1 MSGIQGATVRSIRS
15 YKSSE
20 QYLYA
25 MKEDLAEWLKEL
37 YSLDIDVGSFLEVLE
52 TGSVLCFHANN
63 VTRVAR
69 EFHQDYPGLAHK
81 LQLPRSEVTCNE
93 SAQPGTFQARDN
105 VSNFIQWCRK
115 EMDIKEVLMFETED
129 LVLRKNEKNFVL
141 CLLEVA
147 RRASR
152 FGMSAPTLIQM
163 EEEIEEEIREEMDL
177 PPENTPLPKPQRK
190 PCDFKNLD
198 QMVQHLVS
206 RCTCPVQF
214 SMIKVSEGKYRV
226 GDSNT
231 LIFVRILRNHVMVR
245 VGGGWDTLEHY
256 LDKHDPCRC
265 TSLSHKQALK
275 MASPQRLQA
284 MQVQHEIKVCLAS
297 KTDHSNK
304 PQPTLIVSRSQ
315 SPLPPVEWR
324 TYTPCSLGTSK
335 KLCSSSSPDSANKKT
350 SGLGTPQEQSEAR
363 KAPSARTRERS
374 ATPTR
379 KQLLAEERP
388 PSRQSS
394 STQYGRD
401 ALHVSMP
408 SQPTRHEQD
417 SSGVSETVA
426 EPQRGRLSGRTPGV
440 HRKEPECLAQAR
452 YTESKIQMTV
462 LKDSSA
468 QSSKSALHGGKY
480 IPQGHKP
487 REQGVKNL
495 PGTVRSSSPV
505 KALHPF
511 PQRDA
516 KKATQSLKGQLE
528 GSVTHG
534 QRDSGAVRSS
544 SPIKH
549 MGYVQKMEGGTKI
562 PVKAGSPFSRPPTP
576 NKSYQ
581 GEPHLSNECKAPASV
596 TAKAP
601 APYKCRAVLKAEDSC
616 QGHRHCCRVVK
627 PEMLSTSLSTSPG
640 DRASQ
645 SDTEGKDK
653 PPCAKSMQEEVAG
666 NTKNSSVSGGV
677 SVSHPGEREHV
688 YTPLPI
694 NLAQEQALYRSLED
708 EILANIKELEA
719 VPAENHHLERSWLD
733 EAPPDCSL
741 ASDTAVCD
749 LRRWKSATPFLC
761 PLSSSRHTF
770 SCGEGVPRSGVYVP
784 SREAKWHP
792 AVLHYDDVID
802 ELSKGHK
809 TLHQVDVENGIAAM
823 PLKQAGE
830 DSPQATSLLMDE
842 NQEKKLQGSEGTC
855 LKKDASSEI
864 RDSGSRKQP
873 TRRSASADVHRNG
886 TAPQATSNESPT
898 GGPEKSK
905 LPQVKPKRALK
916 KPERVPS
923 IYKLKL
929 RPKIRPRRDNRPE
942 KRPSKIPT
950 PVAHRQAQKT
960 VRAKDQE
967 KAHSSKHQSRT
978 SQGSLAGTWKD
989 STENAG
995 SEEETWLSEQ
1005 SDSPQAGNLE
1015 IKSSLSEV
1023 KMWLTEEDE
1032 EAWV

>member
-1 MSGIQGATVRSIRS
+1 DLQHVGMSGIQGATVRSIRS

-363 KAPSARTRERS
+363 KAPS
-374 ATPTR
+374 
-379 KQLLAEERP
+379 
-388 PSRQSS
+388 
-394 STQYGRD
+394 
-401 ALHVSMP
+401 
-408 SQPTRHEQD
+408 
-417 SSGVSETVA
+417 
-426 EPQRGRLSGRTPGV
+426 
-440 HRKEPECLAQAR
+440 
-452 YTESKIQMTV
+452 IQMTV

-581 GEPHLSNECKAPASV
+581 GEPHLSNECKAPA
-596 TAKAP
+596 K
-601 APYKCRAVLKAEDSC
+601 
-616 QGHRHCCRVVK
+616 
-627 PEMLSTSLSTSPG
+627 
-640 DRASQ
+640 
-645 SDTEGKDK
+645 
-653 PPCAKSMQEEVAG
+653 EVAG

-708 EILANIKELEA
+708 EILANIK
-719 VPAENHHLERSWLD
+719 D
-733 EAPPDCSL
+733 L

-749 LRRWKSATPFLC
+749 LRRWKS
-761 PLSSSRHTF
+761 
-770 SCGEGVPRSGVYVP
+770 GVPRSGVYVP